1 MISIIEEVTIG
12 ETAGAMTI
20 GTLAAIRRKDK
31 AKMTDTVVD
40 IKSVSNSNQVAT
52 AVVIGSR
59 TMKEEAVM
67 RDRVLMIGCR
77 PGIGSVVDTTIGTA
91 GEVVLTTEVENMAIS
106 MGTGEQRGE
115 VGLQPSSKAEIITAG
130 TPENQRS

>member
-12 ETAGAMTI
+12 ETADAMTI

-40 IKSVSNSNQVAT
+40 IKLVSNSKQVAT

-77 PGIGSVVDTTIGTA
+77 LGIGSVVDTTIGTA
-91 GEVVLTTEVENMAIS
+91 GEVVLITEVENMAIS

-115 VGLQPSSKAEIITAG
+115 VGLQLSSKAEIITAG

>member
-1 MISIIEEVTIG
+1 
-12 ETAGAMTI
+12 
-20 GTLAAIRRKDK
+20 
-31 AKMTDTVVD
+31 
-40 IKSVSNSNQVAT
+40 
-52 AVVIGSR
+52 
-59 TMKEEAVM
+59 MKEEAVM

-77 PGIGSVVDTTIGTA
+77 LGIGSVVDTTIGTA

-115 VGLQPSSKAEIITAG
+115 VGLQLSSKAEIITAG